1 MPLLWAVAIG
11 VVSGFLCRGSLA
23 NLGQLKLRCLWLI
36 LAALLLQ
43 VLIFPLGS
51 SGPLLSVGTAWFH
64 IVSYVFLIVFVVFN
78 RRYPEI
84 LVMGV
89 GLVLNLVV
97 IAANGGYMPAS
108 TTALTRAGLPEVA
121 RALEDG
127 VGQGN
132 TVLMGEG
139 TRLNFLGD
147 FLYLPAGVPLA
158 SAFSIGDIVL
168 GLGLAFLL
176 ARRMVR
182 PETGRSCKRPPVA
195 GGSAAS
201 AAPTCVTGRTARRGQ
216 RTCGAGRPREGRMTS
231 RR

>member
-11 VVSGFLCRGSLA
+11 VVAGLLRRGSLT

-36 LAALLLQ
+36 LVALLIQ

-51 SGPLLSVGTAWFH
+51 SGPLLSVGTAWLH
-64 IVSYVFLIVFVVFN
+64 IVSYVFLIVFVVLN

-84 LVMGV
+84 LAMGA

-121 RALEDG
+121 TALEEG
-127 VGQGN
+127 VGLGN
-132 TVLMGEG
+132 TVLMGER

-168 GLGLAFLL
+168 GLGLALLL

-182 PETGRSCKRPPVA
+182 PDR
-195 GGSAAS
+195 
-201 AAPTCVTGRTARRGQ
+201 
-216 RTCGAGRPREGRMTS
+216 
-231 RR
+231 